1 MSSLRDNRPV
11 ICQVLHSLDIG
22 GAEVLADGLARHLA
36 DQFRFVFACLDDVG
50 SLGER
55 LRADGFSVGLVNRKV
70 PGIDWKCGFRL
81 AAFLREHKVDVI
93 HAHQYTPFFQSL
105 VSRLSYRRPPI
116 IFTEHGRHF
125 PDSRSAK
132 RVAVNRLLLRND
144 DRIFGVGESVRQALI
159 QNEGLAANR
168 VEVIYNGV
176 DLAPFFAVRH
186 NSELRREV
194 RAELGLNESD
204 FVVLQVARLNPLK
217 DHLTALQAVERLA
230 NGGLGDARAD
240 NSTPSRHVRLLL
252 AGEGEQRATIEQ
264 FLRDRALERHV
275 TLLGAR
281 RDIPR
286 LLSAADA
293 FLLSSVSEGVPL
305 TLIEA
310 MAAGVPVVS
319 TDPGGIREVITDGE
333 SGLLTKPGDDAG
345 LAERLSRLLDPT
357 LKEQICDAAF
367 EVAQA
372 RFSLKTMHDQYRDV
386 YDDLSRSNLRIGK
399 HQRRE
404 PQTTT

>member
-1 MSSLRDNRPV
+1 MSPPRKTRPT

-22 GAEVLADGLARHLA
+22 GAEVLADGLARDL
-36 DQFRFVFACLDDVG
+36 DDRFRYVFACLDDVG

-55 LRADGFSVGLVNRKV
+55 LRSDGFPVGLVNRKT

-81 AAFLREHKVDVI
+81 AAFLREHKVDVV

-125 PDSRSAK
+125 PDARSAK
-132 RVAVNRLLLRND
+132 RVAVNRLLLRSD
-144 DRIFGVGESVRQALI
+144 DRVFGVGESVRQALI

-176 DLAPFFAVRH
+176 DLAPFAASRH

-194 RAELGLNESD
+194 RTELGLNETD

-217 DHLTALQAVERLA
+217 DHLTALRAVERFA
-230 NGGLGDARAD
+230 NGDLSGTGTCGTTPARQ
-240 NSTPSRHVRLLL
+240 VRLLL
-252 AGEGEQRATIEQ
+252 AGEGLERATIERFIQ
-264 FLRDRALERHV
+264 DRSLDQCV
-275 TLLGAR
+275 TLLGSR
-281 RDIPR
+281 RDVPR
-286 LLSAADA
+286 LLAAADA

-319 TDPGGIREVITDGE
+319 TDPGGIREVMTDEE
-333 SGLLTKPGDDAG
+333 SGLLTKPGDHAG
-345 LAERLSRLLDPT
+345 LADRLSRLLDDT
-357 LKEQICDAAF
+357 LKERICQAAF
-367 EVAQA
+367 EVARE
-372 RFSLKTMHDQYRDV
+372 RFSLKTMHAHYQDV
-386 YDDLSRSNLRIGK
+386 YNDLADPAAECSRRLK
-399 HQRRE
+399 RE
-404 PQTTT
+404 PQITN